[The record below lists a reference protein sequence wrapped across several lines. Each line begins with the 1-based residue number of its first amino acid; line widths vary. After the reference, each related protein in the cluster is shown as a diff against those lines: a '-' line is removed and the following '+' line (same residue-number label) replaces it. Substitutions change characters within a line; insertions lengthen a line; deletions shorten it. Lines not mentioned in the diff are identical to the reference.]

1 MTKNVPYGIMNYAEL
16 IFKNAYFIDKT
27 AYINTLDTVQNPIF
41 LRPRRFGKSLLCS
54 MLEYY
59 YDINQTQNFKELFG
73 QTWIGNHPTENH
85 NTYIILKYDF
95 SVISVSD
102 NLTEIEQDFN
112 RYCVGKL
119 NQLRYY
125 YPDFLH
131 RFPDVDPDEKI
142 STTLALWLDHLKQ
155 SGSPPVY
162 VIIDEYDNFV
172 NQLIT
177 KNQDHLYEEITSG
190 DSFFRTFFKVL
201 KEGRQTGAVANV
213 FITGVLPITIDDLT
227 SSYNIGTFLTL
238 DRSFEHMLGF
248 TQTEV
253 NSLMDSIY
261 QDYSI
266 DPSTRSQ
273 VDEVIKSQYN
283 GYHFIRADSEAVYN
297 PTMLMFFLREFCDQK
312 VIPKNLTD
320 LNLRTDLSWI
330 KRITNRPEN
339 TEEILNKIIKSNT
352 VPYDGEYLVSK
363 FNKSQFFNRNY
374 YPVSLFYLGMLT
386 RKDEF
391 LLELPNLSMRKIF
404 TEYYNELLHIDVST
418 RYASMMQGFVNNPD
432 LEKLFANYWDLYIG
446 QFPEAIFA
454 QVNENFYRTTFYELC
469 SRYLS
474 TWFTWNIERSY
485 PQGRSDLEFVGKY
498 HERFARLRWVIEFK
512 YLSNTEFTRMKCSI
526 DTIPL
531 KQEDTMQIQGYAE
544 GLKQEYPEANIR
556 LFVIYCIGNQGF
568 RVFRV

>member
-1 MTKNVPYGIMNYAEL
+1 MPKIIPYGIMNYAE
-16 IFKNAYFIDKT
+16 IITKNAYLIDKT
-27 AYINTLDTVQNPIF
+27 SYIKNLDNIQNPVF

-54 MLEYY
+54 MLEHYF
-59 YDINQTQNFKELFG
+59 DINHGDNFQELFG
-73 QTWIGNHPTENH
+73 QTWIGTNPTKNH

-95 SVISVSD
+95 SVIPISD
-102 NLTEIEQDFN
+102 NLSEIEQNFN

-119 NQLRYY
+119 NQIRNY
-125 YPDFLH
+125 YPQFFQS
-131 RFPDVDPDEKI
+131 FPVILPDENI
-142 STTLALWLDHLKQ
+142 STALALWLDNLKQ
-155 SGSPPVY
+155 SGLPRVY

-177 KNQDHLYEEITSG
+177 GNKDHLYEEITSG

-253 NSLMDSIY
+253 NSLMDLIY
-261 QDYSI
+261 QDYAF
-266 DPSTRSQ
+266 DPSTRKQ
-273 VDEVIKSQYN
+273 IDEVIKSQYN
-283 GYHFIRADSEAVYN
+283 GYHFVNTNAEAVYN
-297 PTMLMFFLREFCDQK
+297 PTMLMSFLREFCDQK
-312 VIPKNLTD
+312 IIPKNLTD
-320 LNLRTDLSWI
+320 LNLRTDLSWV
-330 KRITNRPEN
+330 KRITNQPEN
-339 TEEILNKIIKSNT
+339 TEEILTDILKTNT
-352 VPYDGEYLVSK
+352 IPYDEEYLISK
-363 FNKSQFFNRNY
+363 FNKSQFFNKNY
-374 YPVSLFYLGMLT
+374 YPISLFYLGMLT

-418 RYASMMQGFVNNPD
+418 RYASMMQEFVNRPD
-432 LEKLFANYWDLYIG
+432 LEKLFADYWRLYIA
-446 QFPEAIFA
+446 QFPEAIFS

-485 PQGRSDLEFVGKY
+485 PKGKTDLEFVGKY
-498 HERFARLRWVIEFK
+498 HERFAGLRWIIEFK
-512 YLSNTEFTRMKCSI
+512 YVSNTEFSKMKCTI
-526 DTIPL
+526 ENIPL
-531 KQEDTMQIQGYAE
+531 REEDTRQIQGYAQ
-544 GLKQEYPEANIR
+544 GIRQEYPDATIR
-556 LFVIYCIGNQGF
+556 LFVIYCIGNLDF
-568 RVFRV
+568 RIFEI

>member
-1 MTKNVPYGIMNYAEL
+1 MPKIIPYGIMNYAE
-16 IFKNAYFIDKT
+16 IITKNAYLIDKT
-27 AYINTLDTVQNPIF
+27 SYIKNLDNIQNPVF

-54 MLEYY
+54 MLEHYF
-59 YDINQTQNFKELFG
+59 DINHGDNFQELFG
-73 QTWIGNHPTENH
+73 QTWIGTNPTKNH

-95 SVISVSD
+95 SVIPISD
-102 NLTEIEQDFN
+102 NLSEIEQNFN

-119 NQLRYY
+119 NQIRNY
-125 YPDFLH
+125 YPQFFQS
-131 RFPDVDPDEKI
+131 FPVILPDENI
-142 STTLALWLDHLKQ
+142 STALALWLDNLKQ
-155 SGSPPVY
+155 SGLPRVY

-177 KNQDHLYEEITSG
+177 GNKDHLYEEITSG

-253 NSLMDSIY
+253 NSLMDLIY
-261 QDYSI
+261 QDYAF
-266 DPSTRSQ
+266 DPSTRKQ
-273 VDEVIKSQYN
+273 IDEVIKSQYN
-283 GYHFIRADSEAVYN
+283 GYHFVNTNAEAVYN
-297 PTMLMFFLREFCDQK
+297 PTMLMSFLREFCDQK
-312 VIPKNLTD
+312 IIPKNLTD
-320 LNLRTDLSWI
+320 LNLRTDLSWV
-330 KRITNRPEN
+330 KRITNQPEN
-339 TEEILNKIIKSNT
+339 TEEILTDILKTNT
-352 VPYDGEYLVSK
+352 IPYDEEYLISK
-363 FNKSQFFNRNY
+363 FNKSQFFNKNY
-374 YPVSLFYLGMLT
+374 YPISLFYLGMLT

-418 RYASMMQGFVNNPD
+418 RYASMMQEFVNRPD
-432 LEKLFANYWDLYIG
+432 LEKLFADYWRLYIA
-446 QFPEAIFA
+446 QFPEAIFS

-485 PQGRSDLEFVGKY
+485 PKGRTDLEFVGKY
-498 HERFARLRWVIEFK
+498 HERFAGLRWIIEFK
-512 YLSNTEFTRMKCSI
+512 YVSNTEFSKMKCTI
-526 DTIPL
+526 ENIPL
-531 KQEDTMQIQGYAE
+531 REEDTRQIQGYAQ
-544 GLKQEYPEANIR
+544 GIRQEYPDATIR
-556 LFVIYCIGNQGF
+556 LFVIYCIGNQDF
-568 RVFRV
+568 RIFEI

>member
-1 MTKNVPYGIMNYAEL
+1 MPKIIPYGIMNYAE
-16 IFKNAYFIDKT
+16 IITKNAYLIDKT
-27 AYINTLDTVQNPIF
+27 SYIKNLDNIQNPVF

-54 MLEYY
+54 MLEHYF
-59 YDINQTQNFKELFG
+59 DINHGDNFQELFG
-73 QTWIGNHPTENH
+73 QTWIGTNPTKNH

-95 SVISVSD
+95 SVIPISD
-102 NLTEIEQDFN
+102 NLSEIEQNFN

-119 NQLRYY
+119 NQIRNY
-125 YPDFLH
+125 YPQFFQS
-131 RFPDVDPDEKI
+131 FPVILPDENI
-142 STTLALWLDHLKQ
+142 STALALWLDNLKQ
-155 SGSPPVY
+155 SGLPRVY

-177 KNQDHLYEEITSG
+177 GNKDHLYEEITSG

-253 NSLMDSIY
+253 NSLMDLIY
-261 QDYSI
+261 QDYAF
-266 DPSTRSQ
+266 DPSTRKQ
-273 VDEVIKSQYN
+273 IDEVIKSQYN
-283 GYHFIRADSEAVYN
+283 GYHFVNTNAEAVYN
-297 PTMLMFFLREFCDQK
+297 PTMLMSFLREFCDQK
-312 VIPKNLTD
+312 IIPKNLTD
-320 LNLRTDLSWI
+320 LNLRTDLSWV
-330 KRITNRPEN
+330 KRITNQPEN
-339 TEEILNKIIKSNT
+339 TEEILTDILKTNT
-352 VPYDGEYLVSK
+352 IPYDEEYLISK
-363 FNKSQFFNRNY
+363 FNKSQFFNKNY
-374 YPVSLFYLGMLT
+374 YPISLFYLGMLT

-418 RYASMMQGFVNNPD
+418 RYASMMQEFVNRPD
-432 LEKLFANYWDLYIG
+432 LEKLFADYWRLYIA
-446 QFPEAIFA
+446 QFPEAIFS

-485 PQGRSDLEFVGKY
+485 PKGKTDLEFVGKY
-498 HERFARLRWVIEFK
+498 HERFAGLRWIIEFK
-512 YLSNTEFTRMKCSI
+512 YVSNTEFSKMKCTI
-526 DTIPL
+526 ENIPL
-531 KQEDTMQIQGYAE
+531 REEDTRQIQGYAQ
-544 GLKQEYPEANIR
+544 GIRQEYPDATIR
-556 LFVIYCIGNQGF
+556 LFVIYCIGNQDF
-568 RVFRV
+568 RIFEI

>member
-1 MTKNVPYGIMNYAEL
+1 MPKIIPYGIMNYAE
-16 IFKNAYFIDKT
+16 IITKNAYLIDKT
-27 AYINTLDTVQNPIF
+27 SYIKNLDNIQNPVF

-54 MLEYY
+54 MLEHYF
-59 YDINQTQNFKELFG
+59 DINHGDNFQELFG
-73 QTWIGNHPTENH
+73 QTWIGTNPTKNH

-95 SVISVSD
+95 SVIPISD
-102 NLTEIEQDFN
+102 NLSEIEQNFN

-119 NQLRYY
+119 NQIRNY
-125 YPDFLH
+125 YPQFFQSSPVIL
-131 RFPDVDPDEKI
+131 PDENI
-142 STTLALWLDHLKQ
+142 STALALWLDNLKQ
-155 SGSPPVY
+155 SGLPRVY

-177 KNQDHLYEEITSG
+177 GNKDHLYEEITSG

-253 NSLMDSIY
+253 NSLMDLIY
-261 QDYSI
+261 QDYAF
-266 DPSTRSQ
+266 DPSTRKQ
-273 VDEVIKSQYN
+273 IDEVIKSQYN
-283 GYHFIRADSEAVYN
+283 GYHFVNTNAEAVYN
-297 PTMLMFFLREFCDQK
+297 PTMLMSFLREFCDQK
-312 VIPKNLTD
+312 IIPKNLTD
-320 LNLRTDLSWI
+320 LNLRTDLSWV
-330 KRITNRPEN
+330 KRITNQPEN
-339 TEEILNKIIKSNT
+339 TEEILTDILKTNT
-352 VPYDGEYLVSK
+352 IPYDEEYLISK
-363 FNKSQFFNRNY
+363 FNKSQFFNKNY
-374 YPVSLFYLGMLT
+374 YPISLFYLGMLT

-418 RYASMMQGFVNNPD
+418 RYASMMQEFVNRPD
-432 LEKLFANYWDLYIG
+432 LEKLFADYWRLYIA
-446 QFPEAIFA
+446 QFPEAIFS

-485 PQGRSDLEFVGKY
+485 PKGRTDLEFVGKY
-498 HERFARLRWVIEFK
+498 HERFAGLRWIIEFK
-512 YLSNTEFTRMKCSI
+512 YVSNTEFSKMKCTI
-526 DTIPL
+526 ENIPL
-531 KQEDTMQIQGYAE
+531 REEDTRQIQGYAQ
-544 GLKQEYPEANIR
+544 GIRQEYPDATIR
-556 LFVIYCIGNQGF
+556 LFVIYCIGNLDF
-568 RVFRV
+568 RIFEI

>member
-1 MTKNVPYGIMNYAEL
+1 MPKIIPYGIMNYAE
-16 IFKNAYFIDKT
+16 IITKNAYLIDKT
-27 AYINTLDTVQNPIF
+27 SYIKNLDNIQNPVF

-59 YDINQTQNFKELFG
+59 YDINHSENFQEFFG
-73 QTWIGNHPTENH
+73 QTWIGTNPTKNH
-85 NTYIILKYDF
+85 NTYLILKYDF
-95 SVISVSD
+95 SVIPISD
-102 NLTEIEQDFN
+102 NLSEIEQNFN

-119 NQLRYY
+119 NQIRNY
-125 YPDFLH
+125 YPQFFQS
-131 RFPDVDPDEKI
+131 FPVILPDENI
-142 STTLALWLDHLKQ
+142 STALALWLDNLKQ
-155 SGSPPVY
+155 SGLPRVY

-177 KNQDHLYEEITSG
+177 GNKEHLYEEITSG

-253 NSLMDSIY
+253 NSLMDLIY
-261 QDYSI
+261 QDYAF
-266 DPSTRSQ
+266 DPSTRKQ
-273 VDEVIKSQYN
+273 IDEVIKSQYN
-283 GYHFIRADSEAVYN
+283 GYHFVNTNAEAVYN
-297 PTMLMFFLREFCDQK
+297 PTMLMSFLREFCDQK
-312 VIPKNLTD
+312 IIPKNLTD
-320 LNLRTDLSWI
+320 LNLRTDLSWV
-330 KRITNRPEN
+330 KRITNQPEN
-339 TEEILNKIIKSNT
+339 TEEILTDILKTNT
-352 VPYDGEYLVSK
+352 IPYDEEYLISK
-363 FNKSQFFNRNY
+363 FNKSQFFNKNY
-374 YPVSLFYLGMLT
+374 YPISLFYLGMLT

-418 RYASMMQGFVNNPD
+418 RYASMMQEFVNRPD
-432 LEKLFANYWDLYIG
+432 LEKLFADYWRLYIA
-446 QFPEAIFA
+446 QFPEAIFS

-485 PQGRSDLEFVGKY
+485 PKGKTDLEFVGKY
-498 HERFARLRWVIEFK
+498 HERFAGLRWIIEFK
-512 YLSNTEFTRMKCSI
+512 YVSNTEFSKMKCTI
-526 DTIPL
+526 ENIPL
-531 KQEDTMQIQGYAE
+531 REEDTRQIQGYAQ
-544 GLKQEYPEANIR
+544 GIRQEYPDATIR
-556 LFVIYCIGNQGF
+556 LFVIYCIGNQDF
-568 RVFRV
+568 RIFEI

>member
-1 MTKNVPYGIMNYAEL
+1 MPKIIPYGIMNYAE
-16 IFKNAYFIDKT
+16 IITKNAYLIDKT
-27 AYINTLDTVQNPIF
+27 SYIKNLDSIQNPVF

-54 MLEYY
+54 MLEHYF
-59 YDINQTQNFKELFG
+59 DINHGDNFQELFG
-73 QTWIGNHPTENH
+73 QTWIGTNPTKNH

-95 SVISVSD
+95 SVIPIFD
-102 NLTEIEQDFN
+102 NLSEIEQNFN

-119 NQLRYY
+119 NQIRNY
-125 YPDFLH
+125 YPQFFQS
-131 RFPDVDPDEKI
+131 FPVILPDENI
-142 STTLALWLDHLKQ
+142 STALALWLDNLKQ
-155 SGSPPVY
+155 SGLPRVY

-177 KNQDHLYEEITSG
+177 GNKEHLYEEITSG

-253 NSLMDSIY
+253 NSLMDLIY
-261 QDYSI
+261 QDYAF
-266 DPSTRSQ
+266 DPSTRKQ
-273 VDEVIKSQYN
+273 IDEVIKSQYN
-283 GYHFIRADSEAVYN
+283 GYHFVNTNAEAVYN
-297 PTMLMFFLREFCDQK
+297 PTMLMSFLREFCDQK
-312 VIPKNLTD
+312 IIPKNLTD
-320 LNLRTDLSWI
+320 LNLRTDLSWV
-330 KRITNRPEN
+330 KRITNQPEN
-339 TEEILNKIIKSNT
+339 TEEILTDILKTNT
-352 VPYDGEYLVSK
+352 IPYDEEYLISK
-363 FNKSQFFNRNY
+363 FNKSQFFNKNY
-374 YPVSLFYLGMLT
+374 YPISLFYLGMLT

-418 RYASMMQGFVNNPD
+418 RYASMMQEFVNRPD
-432 LEKLFANYWDLYIG
+432 LEKLFADYWRLYIA
-446 QFPEAIFA
+446 QFPEAIFS

-485 PQGRSDLEFVGKY
+485 PKGKTDLEFVGKY
-498 HERFARLRWVIEFK
+498 HERFAGLRWIIEFK
-512 YLSNTEFTRMKCSI
+512 YVSNTEFSKMKCTI
-526 DTIPL
+526 ENIPL
-531 KQEDTMQIQGYAE
+531 REEDTRQIQGYAQ
-544 GLKQEYPEANIR
+544 GIRQEYPDATIR
-556 LFVIYCIGNQGF
+556 LFVIYCIGNQDF
-568 RVFRV
+568 RIFEI